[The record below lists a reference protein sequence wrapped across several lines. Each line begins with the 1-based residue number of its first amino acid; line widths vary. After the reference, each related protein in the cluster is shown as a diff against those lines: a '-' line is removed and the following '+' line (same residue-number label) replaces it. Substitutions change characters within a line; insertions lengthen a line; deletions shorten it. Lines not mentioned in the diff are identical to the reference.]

1 MTKTHGRTW
10 LRDISI
16 AKKLY
21 IIVGAMAVLIITE
34 LLVLWFSIHTLS
46 SVRAFIGAEG
56 LWSKAQKDAV
66 YQLGKYHR
74 THQEEDYLAF
84 KKLLAVPLGDH
95 KARMEL
101 LKKEPDLSNVR
112 QGFLDGRVHPDD
124 INGMIKL
131 VTRFHKNRYIRKAL
145 GYWDKGDSL
154 VSVLIP
160 IAEEMHGQIIS
171 PSPSSQKLDEL
182 TLKTGAINDQ
192 LTQLEDNFSF
202 ALSEGARWLENLIL
216 KILFFVA
223 LTVEITGLVLT
234 VLVTRSISRGLN
246 EINKAANRITKGKLD
261 ERAIVFSHDEIGQVA
276 TSVNR
281 MAEQLIL
288 SNHKLESFANV
299 ASHDL
304 QEPLRKVMVFTD
316 ILQQEVGTGISEK
329 GKLYMD
335 RIIESVSRMQ
345 RLIEDILQFAGVN
358 AATQFSKVNLNEI
371 ISRILADLETTIS
384 KTNASITIE
393 TLPEVEANETQI
405 QQLFQNLISNALK
418 FSAGDPQINISAE
431 MIDKA
436 ALPGDYMQTITEM
449 ETGLTEQF
457 TRILIK
463 DNGIGFDEIHLDKIF
478 AEFQQLNPKHAYG
491 GTGIGLAICH
501 KIVNNHHGNI
511 SAKSSPGKGST
522 FIIILP
528 LSQKEFTNRLFN
540 A

>member
-436 ALPGDYMQTITEM
+436 ALPGDYMQTITEI
-449 ETGLTEQF
+449 ETGMTEKF